1 MSLNKKLKIVKPS
14 STKKVSSRSLGI
26 SKLSTEIRDRDWLK
40 TINYTERIVSK
51 HIHTFFFE
59 KFPNLRNVKNLV
71 LVWLFLMSGLLLSV
85 MFFRII
91 GESSYMKNNFSNGG
105 TYSEGIVGEV
115 KNLNPFFASSDPE
128 KSFAKLAFASLYDV
142 DMSGKINTELA
153 DSVSTNNNFRDF
165 NLKIRQDAEWSDGKK
180 ITADD
185 VIFTVNLLKNKLVN
199 SSRYESWTKVKTS
212 KINDYEI
219 RFEMPTTSKLVLYT
233 LDFPILPVHILGEV
247 DPSKLREN
255 RFSQNPITS
264 GEFKFKSV
272 GSSNGKTTISLAKNE
287 KYFAGTP
294 KLDYFEIVAYT
305 KKQQLIEALVKG
317 EVAASPSAEL
327 NDLPGYD
334 ERAKLAEKSSKI
346 NSGIYAFLNNSSSI
360 LKDKAVRQS
369 IQKGVDV
376 AKIRSKMSSVS
387 RIDLP
392 IINDGIKS
400 DLPEAPKA
408 NKDEAEKM
416 LDSAGWKKQN
426 KTRFKNGQEMKI
438 TLATISDPNLER
450 ASKELKNQL
459 ENLGFSVEMTVSDKD
474 DKTGSFIQSI
484 IQPRAY
490 DILLY
495 RIDFGVDTDIYA
507 FWHSSQATSKG
518 LNFAN
523 YSDAVSDDLLLNSR
537 NAASDSEK
545 NDQLVLFLKR
555 WLSQAPAIGIARA
568 HSNYVYR
575 KSIKTYSSNN
585 YLVDALSRYSDVR
598 YWQIEKANLYKTP

>member
-40 TINYTERIVSK
+40 TINYTELIVSK

-59 KFPNLRNVKNLV
+59 KFANLRNVKNLV

-142 DMSGKINTELA
+142 DTSGKINTELA
-153 DSVSTNNNFRDF
+153 DSVFTNNNFLDF

-255 RFSQNPITS
+255 SFSQNPVTS

-272 GSSNGKTTISLAKNE
+272 GSSNGKTTISLTKNE

-294 KLDYFEIVAYT
+294 KLDYFEIVAYA
-305 KKQQLIEALVKG
+305 KKQQLIEALLKG

-327 NDLPGYD
+327 NDLPGY
-334 ERAKLAEKSSKI
+334 ERTKLAEKSSKI
-346 NSGIYAFLNNSSSI
+346 NSGIYAFLNNSSAI

-376 AKIRSKMSSVS
+376 TKIRSKMSSVS

-400 DLPEAPKA
+400 DLPEAPKT

-555 WLSQAPAIGIARA
+555 WLSQAPAIGIAQA

-585 YLVDALSRYSDVR
+585 SLVDALSRYSDAR

>member
-14 STKKVSSRSLGI
+14 SPKKVSSRSLSI
-26 SKLSTEIRDRDWLK
+26 SKLSTEMRDRDWLK

-59 KFPNLRNVKNLV
+59 KFANLRNVKNLV

-115 KNLNPFFASSDPE
+115 KNLNPLFASSDPE
-128 KSFAKLAFASLYDV
+128 KSFAKLAFVSLYDV
-142 DMSGKINTELA
+142 DTSGKINTELA
-153 DSVSTNNNFRDF
+153 DSFSTDNNFRDF

-255 RFSQNPITS
+255 SFSQNPITS

-537 NAASDSEK
+537 NTASDSEK

-555 WLSQAPAIGIARA
+555 WLSQAPAIGIAQA

-585 YLVDALSRYSDVR
+585 SLVDALSRYSDVR
-598 YWQIEKANLYKTP
+598 YWKIEKANLYKTP

>member
-40 TINYTERIVSK
+40 TINYTELIVSK

-59 KFPNLRNVKNLV
+59 KFANLRNVKNLV
-71 LVWLFLMSGLLLSV
+71 LVWLFLMTGLLLSV

-91 GESSYMKNNFSNGG
+91 GESSYIKNNFSNGG

-115 KNLNPFFASSDPE
+115 KNLNPLFASSDPE
-128 KSFAKLAFASLYDV
+128 KSFAKLAFVSLYDV
-142 DMSGKINTELA
+142 DTSGKINTELA
-153 DSVSTNNNFRDF
+153 DSFSTDNNFRDF

-255 RFSQNPITS
+255 SFSQNPITS

-305 KKQQLIEALVKG
+305 KKQQLIEALLKG

-327 NDLPGYD
+327 NDLPGY
-334 ERAKLAEKSSKI
+334 ERTKLAEKSSKI
-346 NSGIYAFLNNSSSI
+346 NSGIYAFLNNSSAI

-376 AKIRSKMSSVS
+376 TKIRSKMSSVS

-400 DLPEAPKA
+400 DLPEAPKT

-555 WLSQAPAIGIARA
+555 WLSQAPAIGIAQA

-585 YLVDALSRYSDVR
+585 SLVDALSRYSDAR

>member
-40 TINYTERIVSK
+40 TINYTELIVSK

-59 KFPNLRNVKNLV
+59 KFANLRNVKNLV

-142 DMSGKINTELA
+142 DTSGKINTELA
-153 DSVSTNNNFRDF
+153 DSVFTNNNFRDF

-255 RFSQNPITS
+255 SFSQNPVTS

-272 GSSNGKTTISLAKNE
+272 GSLNGKTTISLTKNE

-294 KLDYFEIVAYT
+294 KLDYFEIVAYA
-305 KKQQLIEALVKG
+305 KKQQLIEALLKG

-327 NDLPGYD
+327 NDLPGY
-334 ERAKLAEKSSKI
+334 ERTKLAEKSSKI
-346 NSGIYAFLNNSSSI
+346 NSGIYAFLNNSSAI

-376 AKIRSKMSSVS
+376 TKIRSKMSSVS

-400 DLPEAPKA
+400 DLPEAPKT

-555 WLSQAPAIGIARA
+555 WLSQAPAIGIAQA

-585 YLVDALSRYSDVR
+585 SLVDALGRYSDAR

>member
-14 STKKVSSRSLGI
+14 SPKKVSSRSLSI
-26 SKLSTEIRDRDWLK
+26 SKLSTEMRDRDWLK

-59 KFPNLRNVKNLV
+59 KFANLRNVKNLV

-142 DMSGKINTELA
+142 DTSGKINTELA
-153 DSVSTNNNFRDF
+153 DSVFTNNNFRDF

-537 NAASDSEK
+537 NTASDSEK

-555 WLSQAPAIGIARA
+555 WLSQAPAIGIAQA

-585 YLVDALSRYSDVR
+585 SLVDALSRYSDVR
-598 YWQIEKANLYKTP
+598 YWKIEKANLYKTP

>member
-40 TINYTERIVSK
+40 TINYTELIVLK

-59 KFPNLRNVKNLV
+59 KFANLRNVKNLV

-142 DMSGKINTELA
+142 DTSGKINTELA
-153 DSVSTNNNFRDF
+153 DSVFTNNNFRDF

-255 RFSQNPITS
+255 SFSQNPITS

-327 NDLPGYD
+327 NDLPGY
-334 ERAKLAEKSSKI
+334 ERTKLAEKSSKI
-346 NSGIYAFLNNSSSI
+346 NSGIYAFLNNSSAI

-376 AKIRSKMSSVS
+376 TKIRSKMSSVS

-400 DLPEAPKA
+400 DLPEAPKT

-555 WLSQAPAIGIARA
+555 WLSQAPAIGIAQA

-585 YLVDALSRYSDVR
+585 SLVDALSRYSDAR

>member
-14 STKKVSSRSLGI
+14 SIKKVSSRSLGI

-40 TINYTERIVSK
+40 TINYTELIVSK

-59 KFPNLRNVKNLV
+59 KFANLRNVKNLV

-128 KSFAKLAFASLYDV
+128 KSFAKLAFASLYNV
-142 DMSGKINTELA
+142 DTSGKINTELA

-165 NLKIRQDAEWSDGKK
+165 NLKIHQDAEWSDGKK

-255 RFSQNPITS
+255 SFSQNPITS

-327 NDLPGYD
+327 NDLPGY
-334 ERAKLAEKSSKI
+334 ERTKLAEKSSKI
-346 NSGIYAFLNNSSSI
+346 NSGFYAFLNNSSAI

-400 DLPEAPKA
+400 DLPEAPKT

-416 LDSAGWKKQN
+416 LDSVGWKKQN

-555 WLSQAPAIGIARA
+555 WLSQAPAIGIAQA

-585 YLVDALSRYSDVR
+585 SLVDALSRYSDVR

>member
-40 TINYTERIVSK
+40 TINYTELIVSK

-59 KFPNLRNVKNLV
+59 KFANLRNVKNLV

-142 DMSGKINTELA
+142 DTSGKINTELA
-153 DSVSTNNNFRDF
+153 DSVFTNNNFRDF

-255 RFSQNPITS
+255 SFSQNPITS

-317 EVAASPSAEL
+317 EVAASPSSEL
-327 NDLPGYD
+327 NDLPGY

-346 NSGIYAFLNNSSSI
+346 NSGIYAFLNNSSAI

-400 DLPEAPKA
+400 DLSEAPKT

-555 WLSQAPAIGIARA
+555 WLSQAPAIGIAQA

-585 YLVDALSRYSDVR
+585 SLVDALSRYSDAR

>member
-40 TINYTERIVSK
+40 TINYTELIVSK

-59 KFPNLRNVKNLV
+59 KFANLRNVKNLV

-142 DMSGKINTELA
+142 DTSGKINTELA
-153 DSVSTNNNFRDF
+153 DSVFTNNNFRDF

-255 RFSQNPITS
+255 SFSQNPVTS

-272 GSSNGKTTISLAKNE
+272 GSSNGKTTISLTKNE

-294 KLDYFEIVAYT
+294 KLDYFEIVAYA
-305 KKQQLIEALVKG
+305 KKQQLIEALLKG

-327 NDLPGYD
+327 NDLPGY
-334 ERAKLAEKSSKI
+334 ERTKLAEKSSKI
-346 NSGIYAFLNNSSSI
+346 NSGIYAFLNNSSAI

-376 AKIRSKMSSVS
+376 TKIRSKMSSVS

-400 DLPEAPKA
+400 DLPEAPKT

-507 FWHSSQATSKG
+507 FWHSSQAASKG

-555 WLSQAPAIGIARA
+555 WLSQAPAIGIAQA

-585 YLVDALSRYSDVR
+585 SLVDALSRYSDAR

>member
-14 STKKVSSRSLGI
+14 SPKKVSSRSLSI
-26 SKLSTEIRDRDWLK
+26 SKLSTEMRDRDWLK

-59 KFPNLRNVKNLV
+59 KFANLRNVKNLV

-115 KNLNPFFASSDPE
+115 KNLNPFFVSSDPE

-142 DMSGKINTELA
+142 DTSGKINTELA
-153 DSVSTNNNFRDF
+153 DSIFTNNNFRDF

-255 RFSQNPITS
+255 SFSQNPVTS

-294 KLDYFEIVAYT
+294 KLDYFEIVAYA

-327 NDLPGYD
+327 NDLPGY
-334 ERAKLAEKSSKI
+334 ERTKLAEKSSKI
-346 NSGIYAFLNNSSSI
+346 NSGIYAFLNNSSAI

-369 IQKGVDV
+369 IQKGIDV

-400 DLPEAPKA
+400 DLPEAPKT

-438 TLATISDPNLER
+438 TLVTISDPNLER

-585 YLVDALSRYSDVR
+585 SLVDALSRYSDVR

>member
-1 MSLNKKLKIVKPS
+1 MSLNKKLKIIKPS
-14 STKKVSSRSLGI
+14 SPKKVSSRPLGI

-115 KNLNPFFASSDPE
+115 KSLNPLFASSDPE
-128 KSFAKLAFASLYDV
+128 KSFAKLAFVSLYDV
-142 DMSGKINTELA
+142 DTSGKINTELA
-153 DSVSTNNNFRDF
+153 DSFSTDNNFRDF

-255 RFSQNPITS
+255 SFSQNPVTS

-327 NDLPGYD
+327 NDLPGY

-346 NSGIYAFLNNSSSI
+346 NSGIYAFLNNSSAI

-369 IQKGVDV
+369 IQKGLDV

-400 DLPEAPKA
+400 DLSEAPKT

-495 RIDFGVDTDIYA
+495 RVDFGVDTDIYA

-537 NAASDSEK
+537 NAATDSDK
-545 NDQLVLFLKR
+545 IDQLALFLKR

-585 YLVDALSRYSDVR
+585 SLVDALSRYSDVR

>member
-40 TINYTERIVSK
+40 TINYTELIVSK

-59 KFPNLRNVKNLV
+59 KFANLRNVKNLV

-142 DMSGKINTELA
+142 DTSGKINTELA
-153 DSVSTNNNFRDF
+153 DSVFTNNNFRDF

-255 RFSQNPITS
+255 SFSQNPVTS

-272 GSSNGKTTISLAKNE
+272 GSSNGKTTISLTKNE

-294 KLDYFEIVAYT
+294 KLDYFEIVTYA
-305 KKQQLIEALVKG
+305 KKQQLIEALLKG

-327 NDLPGYD
+327 NDLPGY
-334 ERAKLAEKSSKI
+334 ERTKLAEKSSKI
-346 NSGIYAFLNNSSSI
+346 NSGIYAFLNNSSAI

-376 AKIRSKMSSVS
+376 TKIRSKMSSVS

-400 DLPEAPKA
+400 DLPEAPKT

-555 WLSQAPAIGIARA
+555 WLSQAPAIGIAQA

-585 YLVDALSRYSDVR
+585 SLVDALSRYSDAR

>member
-40 TINYTERIVSK
+40 TINYTELIVSK

-59 KFPNLRNVKNLV
+59 KFANLRNVKNLV

-91 GESSYMKNNFSNGG
+91 GESSYIKNNFSNGG

-115 KNLNPFFASSDPE
+115 KNLNPLFASSDPE
-128 KSFAKLAFASLYDV
+128 KSFAKLAFVSLYDV
-142 DMSGKINTELA
+142 DTSGKINTELA
-153 DSVSTNNNFRDF
+153 DSFSTDNNFRDF

-255 RFSQNPITS
+255 SFSQNPITS

-305 KKQQLIEALVKG
+305 KKQQLIEALLKG

-327 NDLPGYD
+327 NDLPGY
-334 ERAKLAEKSSKI
+334 ERTKLAEKSSKI
-346 NSGIYAFLNNSSSI
+346 NSGIYAFLNNSSAI

-376 AKIRSKMSSVS
+376 TKIRSKMSSVS

-400 DLPEAPKA
+400 DLPEAPKT

-555 WLSQAPAIGIARA
+555 WLSQAPAIGIAQA

-585 YLVDALSRYSDVR
+585 SLVDALSRYSDAR

>member
-40 TINYTERIVSK
+40 TINYTELIVSK

-59 KFPNLRNVKNLV
+59 KFANLRNVKNLV

-142 DMSGKINTELA
+142 DTSGKINTELA
-153 DSVSTNNNFRDF
+153 DSVFTNNNFRDF

-255 RFSQNPITS
+255 SFSQNPVTS

-272 GSSNGKTTISLAKNE
+272 GSSNGKTTISLTKNE

-294 KLDYFEIVAYT
+294 KLDYFEIVAYA
-305 KKQQLIEALVKG
+305 KKQQLIEALLKG

-327 NDLPGYD
+327 NDLPGY
-334 ERAKLAEKSSKI
+334 ERTKLAEKSSKI
-346 NSGIYAFLNNSSSI
+346 NSGIYAFLNNSSAI

-376 AKIRSKMSSVS
+376 TKIRSKMSSVS

-400 DLPEAPKA
+400 DLPEAPKT

-555 WLSQAPAIGIARA
+555 WLSQAPAIGIAQA

-585 YLVDALSRYSDVR
+585 SLVDALSRYSDAR

>member
-14 STKKVSSRSLGI
+14 SPKKVSSRSLSI
-26 SKLSTEIRDRDWLK
+26 SKLSTEMRDRDWLK

-59 KFPNLRNVKNLV
+59 KFANLRNVKNLV

-142 DMSGKINTELA
+142 DTSGKINTKLA
-153 DSVSTNNNFRDF
+153 DSVFTNNNFRDF

-537 NAASDSEK
+537 NTASDSEK

-555 WLSQAPAIGIARA
+555 WLSQAPAIGIAQA

-585 YLVDALSRYSDVR
+585 SLVDALSRYSDVR
-598 YWQIEKANLYKTP
+598 YWKIEKANLYKTP

>member
-40 TINYTERIVSK
+40 TINYTELIVSK

-59 KFPNLRNVKNLV
+59 KFANLRNVKNLV

-91 GESSYMKNNFSNGG
+91 GESSNMKNNFSNGG

-142 DMSGKINTELA
+142 DTSGKINTELA
-153 DSVSTNNNFRDF
+153 DSVFTNNNFRDF

-255 RFSQNPITS
+255 SFSQNPVTS

-272 GSSNGKTTISLAKNE
+272 GSSNGKTTISLTKNE

-294 KLDYFEIVAYT
+294 KLDYFEIVAYA
-305 KKQQLIEALVKG
+305 KKQQLIEALLKG

-327 NDLPGYD
+327 NDLPGY
-334 ERAKLAEKSSKI
+334 ERTKLAEKSSKI
-346 NSGIYAFLNNSSSI
+346 NSGIYAFLNNSSAI

-376 AKIRSKMSSVS
+376 TKIRSKMSSVS

-400 DLPEAPKA
+400 DLPEAPKT

-555 WLSQAPAIGIARA
+555 WLSQAPAIGIAQA

-585 YLVDALSRYSDVR
+585 SLVDALSRYSDAR

>member
-1 MSLNKKLKIVKPS
+1 MSLNKNLKIVKPS

-40 TINYTERIVSK
+40 TINYTELIVSK
-51 HIHTFFFE
+51 HIHIFFFE
-59 KFPNLRNVKNLV
+59 KFANLRNVKNLV

-142 DMSGKINTELA
+142 DTSGKINTELA
-153 DSVSTNNNFRDF
+153 DSVFTNNNFRDF

-255 RFSQNPITS
+255 SFSQNPVTS

-272 GSSNGKTTISLAKNE
+272 GSSNGKTIISLAKNE

-294 KLDYFEIVAYT
+294 KLDYFEIVAYA

-327 NDLPGYD
+327 NDLPGY
-334 ERAKLAEKSSKI
+334 ERTKLAEKSSKI
-346 NSGIYAFLNNSSSI
+346 NSGIYAFLNNSSAI

-400 DLPEAPKA
+400 DLPEAPKT

-555 WLSQAPAIGIARA
+555 WLSQAPAIGIAQA

-585 YLVDALSRYSDVR
+585 SLVDALSRYSDAR